1 MIFILIHGAFGS
13 PEGNWFP
20 ELREKLED
28 LGQTVIVPKFPVE
41 HWEEFTKKGLKV
53 PPTKQS
59 LQSWLEIFRKEVLP
73 KIEKGKKLCFICHS
87 LAPVFILHVVDK
99 YNLQLD
105 SAIFVSPFMDKLNLK
120 DLWQFDHANS
130 TFYKTDFDFDKLK
143 KLIPISYVLYSSDD
157 PYVNKTH
164 SILFAKALDSSL
176 IYVTRA
182 GHMNSEV
189 NLNEFPLVFDLCNTR
204 MDLSIYQRYLA
215 HRREIYS
222 MEYVAKKPEATI
234 TLKPSEIMD
243 EGVFHFKYLKNEGF
257 CTFLS
262 WIPNWNPFDRYYTD
276 GRRSA
281 KRVKNFTRVILI
293 RDITDLNREILIKQI
308 NLDMEAGIQ
317 IYLCMLKDIKGKIG
331 ELDFGIWDGDYLCI
345 IKYSDKWEQMKEI
358 ELDSRSKQLQKAVA
372 WKSIV
377 MKNATRIYNTATD
390 IKKYIK
396 NNS

>member
-1 MIFILIHGAFGS
+1 MKFVLFHGAFGG

-20 ELREKLED
+20 ELKEKLED
-28 LGQTVIVPKFPVE
+28 LGQTVIVLQFPVE
-41 HWEEFTKKGLKV
+41 NWDEFTKAGPNV
-53 PPTKQS
+53 PPSKQS
-59 LQSWLEIFRKEVLP
+59 LRAWLEIFQKEVLP
-73 KIEKGKKLCFICHS
+73 KLDKGEKLCFIGHS
-87 LAPVFILHVVDK
+87 LASVFILHVVDK
-99 YNLQLD
+99 FNLQLD
-105 SAIFVSPFMDKLNLK
+105 SAVFVGPFMDKLNLK
-120 DLWQFDHANS
+120 ELWQFDHANS
-130 TFYKTDFDFDKLK
+130 TFYKTDFDFEKLK
-143 KLIPISYVLYSSDD
+143 KLIPISYVLYSGDD

-215 HRREIYS
+215 HRKEIYS

-262 WIPNWNPFDRYYTD
+262 WIPDWNPYDRYYTD
-276 GRRSA
+276 GRKSA
-281 KRVKNFTRVILI
+281 RRVKNFTRVILVKETKELK
-293 RDITDLNREILIKQI
+293 RDLLISQI
-308 NLDMEAGIQ
+308 NLDLEAGIK
-317 IYLCMLKDIKGKIG
+317 IYLCLLKDVEGKIG
-331 ELDFGIWDGDYLCI
+331 ELDFGIWDSDYLCI
-345 IKYSDKWEQMKEI
+345 IKYGSDWQKMKEI
-358 ELDSRSKQLQKAVA
+358 ELDSRSDKLKQARE

-377 MKNATRIYNTATD
+377 MENATRIFNTGTD
-390 IKKYIK
+390 VEKYLKK
-396 NNS
+396 NS